1 VIIAGFR
8 RGRNPRSRLDVR
20 TFVASDAG
28 STGRGSRDRSA
39 LRPPWLPLVA
49 AAVVVPAV
57 LAGLTLLW
65 PRPQIEGGLTERAQA
80 ALSAAGI
87 SGAGVRFDGRDAT
100 ITGLS
105 GAAAERAAQVVA
117 GATGVRVV
125 VVGGGAGPA
134 PVPPPAPGAAPAP
147 APAPAP
153 GAAPAPAPAP
163 PPAPAPGPA
172 PTLAPV
178 QAPAPAPGP
187 SAAPTPVPAPAPTPA
202 PTPSPSGDL
211 DAAAKQAL
219 QAKIKALVAAAPI
232 TFGPDSP
239 QLTAQGAATLAQV
252 LTAVRAA
259 RGARLEI
266 DGYVATGRGNGLLTA
281 QQLSDQRAAT
291 VRDALVAGGVPA
303 DRLTARGR
311 GEDTAATDRAL
322 GRRVEI
328 TVV

>member
-1 VIIAGFR
+1 
-8 RGRNPRSRLDVR
+8 
-20 TFVASDAG
+20 VATDAG
-28 STGRGSRDRSA
+28 STGAGPSGAGPTGRERS
-39 LRPPWLPLVA
+39 LRPPWLPLIA

-65 PRPQIEGGLTERAQA
+65 PAPQIEGTLTGQAQA

-87 SGAGVRFDGRDAT
+87 TGAGVRFDGRDAT
-100 ITGLS
+100 ITGLT

-117 GATGVRVV
+117 AATGVRVA
-125 VVGGGAGPA
+125 VVGGGAGAA
-134 PVPPPAPGAAPAP
+134 PVPPPAPGPAP

-153 GAAPAPAPAP
+153 PAPAPAP
-163 PPAPAPGPA
+163 V
-172 PTLAPV
+172 PTL
-178 QAPAPAPGP
+178 APAPAPGSEPAPAPAP
-187 SAAPTPVPAPAPTPA
+187 SAAATPSPAPAPTQA
-202 PTPSPSGDL
+202 PLPSQAGDL

-219 QAKIKALVAAAPI
+219 QAKISALVAAAPI

-239 QLTAQGAATLAQV
+239 RLTPQGSATLAQV

-259 RGARLEI
+259 PGARLNV

-281 QQLSDQRAAT
+281 QQLSEQRAAT

-303 DRLTARGR
+303 DHLTTRGR

>member
-1 VIIAGFR
+1 MA
-8 RGRNPRSRLDVR
+8 
-20 TFVASDAG
+20 TDAG
-28 STGRGSRDRSA
+28 STGAAAGGTGPTGRDRSM
-39 LRPPWLPLVA
+39 RPPWLPLIA

-65 PRPQIEGGLTERAQA
+65 SAPQIEGALTERAQS

-100 ITGLS
+100 ITGLT

-117 GATGVRVV
+117 GATGVRVA
-125 VVGGGAGPA
+125 VVGGGAGAA
-134 PVPPPAPGAAPAP
+134 PVPPPAPWRRPPAPAPRTWTGAARQRRSEPAP
-147 APAPAP
+147 APAP
-153 GAAPAPAPAP
+153 
-163 PPAPAPGPA
+163 
-172 PTLAPV
+172 TL
-178 QAPAPAPGP
+178 APAPAPG
-187 SAAPTPVPAPAPTPA
+187 SEPAPAPTPA
-202 PTPSPSGDL
+202 PLPSQAGDL

-219 QAKIKALVAAAPI
+219 QAKISALVAAAPI

-239 QLTAQGAATLAQV
+239 QLTPQGSATLAQV

-259 RGARLEI
+259 PGARLNI

-303 DRLTARGR
+303 DHLTVRGR
-311 GEDTAATDRAL
+311 GEDTAATDRAF

>member
-1 VIIAGFR
+1 MA
-8 RGRNPRSRLDVR
+8 
-20 TFVASDAG
+20 TDAG
-28 STGRGSRDRSA
+28 STGAAPSGTGPTGRDRSS
-39 LRPPWLPLVA
+39 RPPWLPLIA

-65 PRPQIEGGLTERAQA
+65 PAPQIEGTLTERAQA
-80 ALSAAGI
+80 ALSAAGVN
-87 SGAGVRFDGRDAT
+87 GAGVRFDGRDAT
-100 ITGLS
+100 ITGLT

-117 GATGVRVV
+117 GATGVRVAA
-125 VVGGGAGPA
+125 VGGGA
-134 PVPPPAPGAAPAP
+134 GAAPAP
-147 APAPAP
+147 AP
-153 GAAPAPAPAP
+153 
-163 PPAPAPGPA
+163 
-172 PTLAPV
+172 TL
-178 QAPAPAPGP
+178 APAPAPGSEPAPAP
-187 SAAPTPVPAPAPTPA
+187 SAAPLSAPAPTPA
-202 PTPSPSGDL
+202 PLPSQAADL

-219 QAKIKALVAAAPI
+219 QAKITALVTAAPI

-239 QLTAQGAATLAQV
+239 QLTPQGSATLAQV

-259 RGARLEI
+259 PGARLNI

-303 DRLTARGR
+303 DHLITRGR
-311 GEDTAATDRAL
+311 GEDTAATDRAF

>member
-1 VIIAGFR
+1 MA
-8 RGRNPRSRLDVR
+8 
-20 TFVASDAG
+20 TDAG
-28 STGRGSRDRSA
+28 STGAAAGGTGPTGRDRSCA
-39 LRPPWLPLVA
+39 PPWLPLIA

-65 PRPQIEGGLTERAQA
+65 SAPQIEGALTERAQA

-100 ITGLS
+100 ITGLT
-105 GAAAERAAQVVA
+105 GAAAEQAAQVVA
-117 GATGVRVV
+117 GATGVRVA
-125 VVGGGAGPA
+125 VVGGGAGAA
-134 PVPPPAPGAAPAP
+134 PVPPPAPGPARRRCP
-147 APAPAP
+147 HLHRACARTWACARS
-153 GAAPAPAPAP
+153 GAGTDAWLRARACS
-163 PPAPAPGPA
+163 
-172 PTLAPV
+172 
-178 QAPAPAPGP
+178 
-187 SAAPTPVPAPAPTPA
+187 SADACTGARAWVGPAPAPTPA
-202 PTPSPSGDL
+202 PLPSQAGDL

-219 QAKIKALVAAAPI
+219 QAKISALVAAAPI

-239 QLTAQGAATLAQV
+239 QLTPQGSATLAQV

-259 RGARLEI
+259 PGARLNI

-303 DRLTARGR
+303 DHLTVRGR
-311 GEDTAATDRAL
+311 GEDTAATDRAF

>member
-1 VIIAGFR
+1 MA
-8 RGRNPRSRLDVR
+8 
-20 TFVASDAG
+20 TDAG
-28 STGRGSRDRSA
+28 STGAAAGGTGPTGRDRSM
-39 LRPPWLPLVA
+39 RPPWLPLIA

-65 PRPQIEGGLTERAQA
+65 SAPQIEGTLTERAQS

-100 ITGLS
+100 ITGLT

-117 GATGVRVV
+117 GATGVRVA
-125 VVGGGAGPA
+125 VVGGGAGGPGTGAPA
-134 PVPPPAPGAAPAP
+134 PVPAPAPPRPHLGRAAPGQTPTPGSEPAP
-147 APAPAP
+147 APAP
-153 GAAPAPAPAP
+153 
-163 PPAPAPGPA
+163 
-172 PTLAPV
+172 TL
-178 QAPAPAPGP
+178 APAPAPG
-187 SAAPTPVPAPAPTPA
+187 SEPAPAPTPA
-202 PTPSPSGDL
+202 PLPSQAGDL

-219 QAKIKALVAAAPI
+219 QAKISALVAAAPI

-239 QLTAQGAATLAQV
+239 QLTPQGSATLAQV

-259 RGARLEI
+259 PGARLNI

-303 DRLTARGR
+303 DHLTVRGR
-311 GEDTAATDRAL
+311 GEDTAATDRAF

>member
-1 VIIAGFR
+1 
-8 RGRNPRSRLDVR
+8 
-20 TFVASDAG
+20 VATDAG
-28 STGRGSRDRSA
+28 STGAAASGTGPTGRDRS
-39 LRPPWLPLVA
+39 LRPPWLPLIA

-65 PRPQIEGGLTERAQA
+65 SAPQIEGTLTERAQA

-100 ITGLS
+100 ITGLT

-117 GATGVRVV
+117 GATGVRVAV
-125 VVGGGAGPA
+125 VAGGAGAA
-134 PVPPPAPGAAPAP
+134 PVPPPAPGPAP
-147 APAPAP
+147 APAPAQ
-153 GAAPAPAPAP
+153 
-163 PPAPAPGPA
+163 A
-172 PTLAPV
+172 PTL
-178 QAPAPAPGP
+178 APAPAPGSEPAPAP
-187 SAAPTPVPAPAPTPA
+187 SAAPTPLPGPAPTPA
-202 PTPSPSGDL
+202 PLPSQAGDL

-219 QAKIKALVAAAPI
+219 QAKISALVAAAPI

-239 QLTAQGAATLAQV
+239 QLTPQGSATLAQV

-259 RGARLEI
+259 PGARLNI

-303 DRLTARGR
+303 DHLTVRGR
-311 GEDTAATDRAL
+311 GEDTAATDRAF

>member
-1 VIIAGFR
+1 M
-8 RGRNPRSRLDVR
+8 
-20 TFVASDAG
+20 ASDAG
-28 STGRGSRDRSA
+28 PTGRDRSA
-39 LRPPWLPLVA
+39 LRPPWLPLIA
-49 AAVVVPAV
+49 AAVVVPTV

-100 ITGLS
+100 ITGLT

-117 GATGVRVV
+117 GATGVRVAV
-125 VVGGGAGPA
+125 VGGAGPA

-147 APAPAP
+147 APAPGAAPAP
-153 GAAPAPAPAP
+153 GGAPPPAPSPAPAPAPAP
-163 PPAPAPGPA
+163 PPAP
-172 PTLAPV
+172 TL
-178 QAPAPAPGP
+178 APAPAPSEPASGP

-202 PTPSPSGDL
+202 PMPSPSGDL

-219 QAKIKALVAAAPI
+219 QAKIKASVAAAPI

-259 RGARLEI
+259 PGARLEI

>member
-1 VIIAGFR
+1 
-8 RGRNPRSRLDVR
+8 
-20 TFVASDAG
+20 VASDAG
-28 STGRGSRDRSA
+28 PTGRDRSA
-39 LRPPWLPLVA
+39 LRPPWLPLIA
-49 AAVVVPAV
+49 AAVVVPTV

-65 PRPQIEGGLTERAQA
+65 PRPQVEGGLTERAQA

-100 ITGLS
+100 ITGLT
-105 GAAAERAAQVVA
+105 GPAAERAAQVVA
-117 GATGVRVV
+117 GATGVRVA

-147 APAPAP
+147 APAP
-153 GAAPAPAPAP
+153 
-163 PPAPAPGPA
+163 
-172 PTLAPV
+172 
-178 QAPAPAPGP
+178 
-187 SAAPTPVPAPAPTPA
+187 TPVPAPAPTPA
-202 PTPSPSGDL
+202 PSPSGDL

-259 RGARLEI
+259 PGARLEV

-303 DRLTARGR
+303 DHLTARGR

>member
-1 VIIAGFR
+1 M
-8 RGRNPRSRLDVR
+8 
-20 TFVASDAG
+20 
-28 STGRGSRDRSA
+28 
-39 LRPPWLPLVA
+39 RPPWLPLIA

-65 PRPQIEGGLTERAQA
+65 PAPQIEGTLTERAQA

-100 ITGLS
+100 ITGLT

-117 GATGVRVV
+117 GATGVRVA
-125 VVGGGAGPA
+125 VVGGGAGAA
-134 PVPPPAPGAAPAP
+134 PVPPPPPGHAPAPVPAPAP

-153 GAAPAPAPAP
+153 G
-163 PPAPAPGPA
+163 
-172 PTLAPV
+172 
-178 QAPAPAPGP
+178 
-187 SAAPTPVPAPAPTPA
+187 SEPAPAPTPA
-202 PTPSPSGDL
+202 PLPSQAGDL

-219 QAKIKALVAAAPI
+219 QAKISALVAAAPI

-239 QLTAQGAATLAQV
+239 QLTPQGSATLARV

-259 RGARLEI
+259 PGARLNI

-303 DRLTARGR
+303 DHLTVRGR
-311 GEDTAATDRAL
+311 GEDTAATDRAF

>member
-1 VIIAGFR
+1 M
-8 RGRNPRSRLDVR
+8 
-20 TFVASDAG
+20 ASDAR
-28 STGRGSRDRSA
+28 STGRDRSA
-39 LRPPWLPLVA
+39 LRPPWLPLIA
-49 AAVVVPAV
+49 AAVVVPTV

-100 ITGLS
+100 ITGLT

-117 GATGVRVV
+117 GATGVRVA
-125 VVGGGAGPA
+125 VVGGGVGPA

-147 APAPAP
+147 PP
-153 GAAPAPAPAP
+153 APAPAPAP
-163 PPAPAPGPA
+163 A

-178 QAPAPAPGP
+178 PAPASEPAPGP
-187 SAAPTPVPAPAPTPA
+187 SAVPTPVPTQVPTPVPTPVPAPAPTPG
-202 PTPSPSGDL
+202 PSPSGDL

-239 QLTAQGAATLAQV
+239 QLTAQGSATLGQV

-259 RGARLEI
+259 PGARLEI

>member
-1 VIIAGFR
+1 MA
-8 RGRNPRSRLDVR
+8 
-20 TFVASDAG
+20 TDAG
-28 STGRGSRDRSA
+28 STGAAASGTGPTGRDRS
-39 LRPPWLPLVA
+39 LRPPWLPLIA

-65 PRPQIEGGLTERAQA
+65 SAPQIEGTLTERAQA

-100 ITGLS
+100 ITGLT
-105 GAAAERAAQVVA
+105 GTAAERAAQVVA
-117 GATGVRVV
+117 GATGVRVA
-125 VVGGGAGPA
+125 VVGGG
-134 PVPPPAPGAAPAP
+134 PGAAPAP
-147 APAPAP
+147 APAP
-153 GAAPAPAPAP
+153 
-163 PPAPAPGPA
+163 
-172 PTLAPV
+172 
-178 QAPAPAPGP
+178 
-187 SAAPTPVPAPAPTPA
+187 SAAPTPLPGPAPTPA
-202 PTPSPSGDL
+202 PLPSQAGDL

-219 QAKIKALVAAAPI
+219 QAKISALVAAAPI
-232 TFGPDSP
+232 TFDPDSP
-239 QLTAQGAATLAQV
+239 QLTPQGSATLAQV

-259 RGARLEI
+259 PGARLNI

-303 DRLTARGR
+303 DHLTVRGR
-311 GEDTAATDRAL
+311 GEDTAATDRAF

>member
-1 VIIAGFR
+1 MA
-8 RGRNPRSRLDVR
+8 
-20 TFVASDAG
+20 TDAG
-28 STGRGSRDRSA
+28 STGAAAGGTGPTGRDRSM
-39 LRPPWLPLVA
+39 RPPWLPLIA

-65 PRPQIEGGLTERAQA
+65 SAPQIEGTLTDRAQS

-100 ITGLS
+100 ITGLT

-117 GATGVRVV
+117 GATGVRVA
-125 VVGGGAGPA
+125 VVGGGAGAA
-134 PVPPPAPGAAPAP
+134 PVPPPAPGPAPAPGQTPTPGSEPAP
-147 APAPAP
+147 APAP
-153 GAAPAPAPAP
+153 
-163 PPAPAPGPA
+163 
-172 PTLAPV
+172 TL
-178 QAPAPAPGP
+178 APAPAPG
-187 SAAPTPVPAPAPTPA
+187 SEPAPAPTPA
-202 PTPSPSGDL
+202 PLPSQAGDL

-219 QAKIKALVAAAPI
+219 QAKISALVAAAPI

-239 QLTAQGAATLAQV
+239 QLTPQGSATLAQV

-259 RGARLEI
+259 PGARLNI

-303 DRLTARGR
+303 DHLTVRGR
-311 GEDTAATDRAL
+311 GEDTAATDRAF

>member
-1 VIIAGFR
+1 
-8 RGRNPRSRLDVR
+8 
-20 TFVASDAG
+20 VATDAG
-28 STGRGSRDRSA
+28 PSGAAASGTGPTGRDRS
-39 LRPPWLPLVA
+39 LRPPWLPLIA

-65 PRPQIEGGLTERAQA
+65 SAPQIEGTLTERAQA
-80 ALSAAGI
+80 ALSAAGV

-100 ITGLS
+100 ITGLT

-117 GATGVRVV
+117 GATGVRVA
-125 VVGGGAGPA
+125 VVGGGPGAA
-134 PVPPPAPGAAPAP
+134 PVPPPAPGPAPAPVPAP

-153 GAAPAPAPAP
+153 GQAPAPGHAPAPGQAPTPGSEPAPAPAP
-163 PPAPAPGPA
+163 TLSPAPAPG
-172 PTLAPV
+172 
-178 QAPAPAPGP
+178 
-187 SAAPTPVPAPAPTPA
+187 SEPAPAPTPA
-202 PTPSPSGDL
+202 PLPSQAGDL

-219 QAKIKALVAAAPI
+219 QAKISARVAAAPI

-239 QLTAQGAATLAQV
+239 QLTPQGSATLAQV

-259 RGARLEI
+259 PGARLNI

-303 DRLTARGR
+303 DHLTVRGR
-311 GEDTAATDRAL
+311 GEDTAATDRAF

>member
-1 VIIAGFR
+1 
-8 RGRNPRSRLDVR
+8 
-20 TFVASDAG
+20 VATDAG
-28 STGRGSRDRSA
+28 STGAAASGTGPTGRDRSM
-39 LRPPWLPLVA
+39 RPPWLPLIA

-65 PRPQIEGGLTERAQA
+65 SAPQIEGTLTERAQA
-80 ALSAAGI
+80 ALSAAGV

-100 ITGLS
+100 ITGLT

-117 GATGVRVV
+117 GATGVRVA
-125 VVGGGAGPA
+125 VVGGG
-134 PVPPPAPGAAPAP
+134 PGAAPAP
-147 APAPAP
+147 APAP
-153 GAAPAPAPAP
+153 
-163 PPAPAPGPA
+163 
-172 PTLAPV
+172 
-178 QAPAPAPGP
+178 
-187 SAAPTPVPAPAPTPA
+187 SAAPTPLPGPAPTPA
-202 PTPSPSGDL
+202 PLPSQAGDL

-219 QAKIKALVAAAPI
+219 QAKIGALVAAAPI

-239 QLTAQGAATLAQV
+239 QLTPQGSATLAQV

-259 RGARLEI
+259 PGARLNI

-303 DRLTARGR
+303 DHLAVRGR
-311 GEDTAATDRAL
+311 GEDTAATDRAY

>member
-28 STGRGSRDRSA
+28 PTGRDRSA
-39 LRPPWLPLVA
+39 LRPPWLPLIA
-49 AAVVVPAV
+49 AAVVVPTV

-65 PRPQIEGGLTERAQA
+65 PRPQVEGGLTERAQA

-100 ITGLS
+100 ITGLT

-117 GATGVRVV
+117 GATGVRVA

-147 APAPAP
+147 APAP
-153 GAAPAPAPAP
+153 
-163 PPAPAPGPA
+163 
-172 PTLAPV
+172 
-178 QAPAPAPGP
+178 
-187 SAAPTPVPAPAPTPA
+187 TPVPAPAPTPA
-202 PTPSPSGDL
+202 PSPSGDL

-259 RGARLEI
+259 PGARLEV

-303 DRLTARGR
+303 DHLTARGR

>member
-1 VIIAGFR
+1 M
-8 RGRNPRSRLDVR
+8 
-20 TFVASDAG
+20 ASDAG
-28 STGRGSRDRSA
+28 PTGRDRSA
-39 LRPPWLPLVA
+39 LRPPWLPLIA
-49 AAVVVPAV
+49 AAVVVPTV

-100 ITGLS
+100 ITGLT

-117 GATGVRVV
+117 GATGVRVA
-125 VVGGGAGPA
+125 VVGGGVGAA

-147 APAPAP
+147 AP
-153 GAAPAPAPAP
+153 GAAPA
-163 PPAPAPGPA
+163 PAPAPGPA

-178 QAPAPAPGP
+178 PAPAPAPGP

-259 RGARLEI
+259 PGARLEI

-291 VRDALVAGGVPA
+291 VRNALVAGGVPA

-311 GEDTAATDRAL
+311 GEDGAATDRAL